1 MTIKNVPIEKILTIR
16 QEVMWPNKDIN
27 FVKVE
32 GDDKAIHLGV
42 YENNKVVSIVSLY
55 ITKNSLQFRKF
66 ATLQNQ
72 QKKGYGTL
80 LLKEVFKF
88 SNSKNIDH
96 IWCNARKNKISFYE
110 RFGLISTGKEFLKAG
125 KTYVT
130 MEKYL

>member
-1 MTIKNVPIEKILTIR
+1 MTIKEVPIEKILTIR
-16 QEVMWPNKDIN
+16 REVMWPDKDIN
-27 FVKVE
+27 FVKVK

-66 ATLQNQ
+66 ATLKSQ

-88 SNSKNIDH
+88 AGNKNIDH

-110 RFGLISTGKEFLKAG
+110 KFGLISTGEEFLKEG
-125 KTYVT
+125 KSYVI
-130 MEKYL
+130 MEKNL

>member
-1 MTIKNVPIEKILTIR
+1 MTIKEVPIEKILTIR
-16 QEVMWPNKDIN
+16 KEVMWPDKDIN

-66 ATLQNQ
+66 ATLKSQ

-80 LLKEVFKF
+80 LLKEVFKLAA
-88 SNSKNIDH
+88 NKNINY

-110 RFGLISTGKEFLKAG
+110 RFGLISTGKEFLKSG
-125 KTYVT
+125 KSYVI
-130 MEKYL
+130 MERSF